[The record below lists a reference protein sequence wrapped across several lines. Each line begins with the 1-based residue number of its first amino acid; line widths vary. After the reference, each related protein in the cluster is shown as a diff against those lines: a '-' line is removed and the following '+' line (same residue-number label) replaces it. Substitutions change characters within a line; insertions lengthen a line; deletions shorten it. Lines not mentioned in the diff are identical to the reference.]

1 MKLSKLIETLI
12 SEFREGFDLKLFLH
26 MKSFAQQ
33 VRYANSNLRRMASG
47 SARIIYEISDD
58 RVLKLAK
65 NAKGIAQN
73 EVEGDWGLQSMYG
86 DIISK
91 VVEEDKEYRWIVSQ
105 RAKKITKSEFKSLV
119 GIDIDTFFIV
129 LKVDLANHKF
139 TYLSIDKEV
148 LEKVRSLEFYD
159 RITRMCRDFDL
170 EIGDFGR
177 ISSYGEVDGHIVI
190 TDYGLTSTVYQEFYR
205 RGR

>member
-1 MKLSKLIETLI
+1 
-12 SEFREGFDLKLFLH
+12 
-26 MKSFAQQ
+26 
-33 VRYANSNLRRMASG
+33 
-47 SARIIYEISDD
+47 
-58 RVLKLAK
+58 
-65 NAKGIAQN
+65 
-73 EVEGDWGLQSMYG
+73 MYG